1 MDRSS
6 PSTTESAFVGRDHEI
21 EQGLAVLED
30 VLAGRGRLLLLA
42 GEPGIGKSR
51 MADVLAT
58 RAKDRGV
65 RVLWGR
71 CWEAGGAPAFWPWV
85 QSLRSLIRHL
95 SADQLRAQ
103 MAAGAADIAQ
113 LLPEVRA
120 VLGDLLVPSGLDP
133 DAARFRLFDSTATFL
148 KNAADTQPLMLVLDD
163 LQVADTPSLLLLQ
176 FIAGA
181 LGDDHLFVV
190 GAYRDTEVRP
200 DHPLSATL
208 TQLAR
213 EHGVRTLAL
222 KGLGESDVARFIAG
236 IAGSSPQQQVVRT
249 VHDATEGNPL
259 FLGEVVRLLV
269 EEGRLDEG
277 ISGAGTRL
285 SVPRSVSDVIGQRLG
300 HLSDRSVHILT
311 LASVFGREFSL
322 DGVSH
327 LADLSLDETFEAL
340 EEALAARVVTDV
352 PGARGRLR
360 FSHVIVRESLY
371 DEMGRTRRLQL
382 HRQAA
387 QVLERLYR
395 NDLEHHLAEL
405 AHHYFEGVPG
415 GDLEKAIAYARMAG
429 DQAVSL
435 LAYEEAVRLYRM
447 ALQGIDLRNTAD
459 QQERCDVL
467 LALGDAEA
475 RAGDQ
480 PGSKET
486 FLQAADL
493 GRSIGLGDHVA
504 RAALGYGGR
513 LVWGRAGD
521 DRFLIPLLRDGLT
534 ALGDGDSVL
543 RAMLLSRL
551 AGALRD
557 DRSPEPR
564 ESLSKEAVD
573 IARRI
578 GDPTTLAYTLGGMCA
593 ALWRPD
599 NPEDRLVMASEMIS
613 VGEGAGDR
621 EQVLHGH
628 QNSLLVFVELG
639 DIKSV
644 YRELDAVDRLA
655 RELRQPAQSWLPAG
669 VQALLALLEGRYD
682 DADRLREAA
691 LQVGQRSNPSDAVSH
706 HALQLFQLR
715 REQGRVAEVEEL
727 ISTSARDFHWYPMFR
742 CALAVLYCEL
752 DRMTE
757 ARIEF
762 EDLTAENCAA
772 LPFDNEWLFSLSFL
786 SEAAFYLGDASRAA
800 IVYEKLAPHADRV
813 AFGAV
818 EGCQGSISRYLGL
831 LAATMSRF
839 DQAVEHFERGLQQ
852 NERMGARPWVAHTQ
866 SDFAVMLAKR
876 RGPGDVERAIDLLVR
891 ARQTCDEIGMPPLSA
906 KVVPALAEL
915 GIATGAL
922 DERNDRPISSAGA
935 TPTQVDSATFQ
946 LEGEYWTISYEGR
959 VHRLRDSKGLR
970 VLARLLAN
978 PGRPYSSLDLERM
991 GATGDEATARAA
1003 ASGDAGELL
1012 DDEARRA
1019 YRIRLTEL
1027 AEAIE
1032 DAETLGKADQAG
1044 SLREEKEFLTRE
1056 LSRALGLGG
1065 RSRRAG
1071 SVAERARLNVT
1082 RAVKASLQH
1091 IATADAELA
1100 AHLGSTVHTGVV
1112 CTYSPDTRAPVG
1124 WTVSL
1129 GDVRQR

>member
-1 MDRSS
+1 VDRSS
-6 PSTTESAFVGRDHEI
+6 TSTTESAFVGRDHEI
-21 EQGLAVLED
+21 GQGLAALDD
-30 VLAGRGRLLLLA
+30 VLAGRGRLLLVA

-58 RAKDRGV
+58 HAKDRGV

-85 QSLRSLIRHL
+85 QSLRALLRNL
-95 SADQLRAQ
+95 TAEQVRAQ
-103 MAAGAADIAQ
+103 MAGGAADIAQ
-113 LLPEVRA
+113 LLPEVRE
-120 VLGDLLVPSGLDP
+120 VIGDMPVPSALDP
-133 DAARFRLFDSTATFL
+133 DAARFRLFDSTVTFL
-148 KNAADTQPLMLVLDD
+148 KNAAAVQPLMLVLDD

-181 LGDDHLFVV
+181 LGDDHLFVL
-190 GAYRDTEVRP
+190 GTYRDTEVWP

-208 TQLAR
+208 TQLGR
-213 EHGVRTLAL
+213 EHAVRMLSL
-222 KGLGESDVARFIAG
+222 KGLGVSDVARFITG
-236 IAGSSPQQQVVRT
+236 IAGSSPQENVVRT
-249 VHDATEGNPL
+249 VHDATDGNPL
-259 FLGEVVRLLV
+259 FLGEIVRLLV
-269 EEGRLDEG
+269 EEGRLEEG
-277 ISGAGTRL
+277 MSGAGTRL
-285 SVPRSVSDVIGQRLG
+285 GVPRSVSDVIGQRLG
-300 HLSDRSVHILT
+300 RLSDPSLHILT

-322 DGVSH
+322 DGLSN
-327 LADLSLDETFEAL
+327 LADRSLDDTFEAL
-340 EEALAARVVTDV
+340 EEPLAARVVTDV

-360 FSHVIVRESLY
+360 FSHVMVRESLY

-395 NDLEHHLAEL
+395 NDLDHHLAEL

-447 ALQGIDLRNTAD
+447 ALQGMDLRNTAD

-521 DRFLIPLLRDGLT
+521 DRHLIPLLRDGL
-534 ALGDGDSVL
+534 AAVGEGDSVL

-557 DRSPEPR
+557 DPAPEPR
-564 ESLSKEAVD
+564 ESLSEQAVD

-578 GDPTTLAYTLGGMCA
+578 GDPATLAYTLGGMFA

-599 NPEDRLVMASEMIS
+599 NPEDRLAIASEMVA

-628 QNSLLVFVELG
+628 QNKLLVFLELG
-639 DIKSV
+639 DIKAV
-644 YRELDAVDRLA
+644 YRELDAVDRFA
-655 RELRQPAQSWLPAG
+655 GELRQPAQSWLAAG
-669 VQALLALLEGRYD
+669 AQALLALLEGRYD
-682 DADRLREAA
+682 DAEQLRQAA
-691 LQVGQRSNPSDAVSH
+691 LHIGERSNPSDAISH

-715 REQGRVAEVEEL
+715 REQGRLAEVEEL
-727 ISTSARDFHWYPMFR
+727 ISASARDFTWYPMFR
-742 CALAVLYCEL
+742 CALAVLYCEQ
-752 DRMTE
+752 DRERE

-786 SEAAFYLGDASRAA
+786 SEVAFFLGDASRAA
-800 IVYEKLAPHADRV
+800 ILYEKLTPHAERV

-818 EGCQGSISRYLGL
+818 EGCGGSISHYLGL
-831 LAATMSRF
+831 LATTMSRF
-839 DQAVEHFERGLQQ
+839 DQAAQHFERGLQQ

-866 SDFAVMLAKR
+866 HDLAVVLAKR
-876 RGPGDVERAIDLLVR
+876 RGPGDLERAIELLVS
-891 ARQTCDEIGMPPLSA
+891 ARQTCDEIGMPPLRA
-906 KVVPALAEL
+906 EVVRALAAL
-915 GIATGAL
+915 GVATVAPV
-922 DERNDRPISSAGA
+922 DRGDGPASAAGEA
-935 TPTQVDSATFQ
+935 PKQVDSATFQ
-946 LEGEYWTISYEGR
+946 LEGEYWTISYEGK
-959 VHRLRDSKGLR
+959 VQRLRDSKGLR

-1019 YRIRLTEL
+1019 YRTRLTEL

-1032 DAETLGKADQAG
+1032 DAEASGKADQAG

-1071 SVAERARLNVT
+1071 SVAERARLNVS
-1082 RAVKASLQH
+1082 RAVKATLQH
-1091 IATADAELA
+1091 IAAADGELA

-1112 CTYSPDTRAPVG
+1112 CIYSPDTRAPVG
-1124 WTVSL
+1124 WTVSH
-1129 GDVRQR
+1129 GDIRQS